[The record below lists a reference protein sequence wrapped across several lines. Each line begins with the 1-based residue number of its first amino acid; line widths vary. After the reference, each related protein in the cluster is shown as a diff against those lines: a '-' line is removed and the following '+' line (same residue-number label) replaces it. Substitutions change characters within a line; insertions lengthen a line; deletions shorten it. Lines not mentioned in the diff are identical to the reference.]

1 MLIFSLVHW
10 ISVTSHHTCVWPYIE
25 MNAANV
31 AQYQLLRGKPTF
43 VDKTKMD
50 EESRF
55 GKLSTDLMQEI
66 VDNAVPVTTKKLQSS
81 GCGYLTVHIN

>member
-1 MLIFSLVHW
+1 M
-10 ISVTSHHTCVWPYIE
+10 E

-31 AQYQLLRGKPTF
+31 AQYKLLRGKPTF
-43 VDKTKMD
+43 RRRMD

-66 VDNAVPVTTKKLQSS
+66 VDNAVPVITKRLQSL
-81 GCGYLTVHIN
+81 GCDYLTVHVN

>member
-1 MLIFSLVHW
+1 M
-10 ISVTSHHTCVWPYIE
+10 E
-25 MNAANV
+25 MNAPNV
-31 AQYQLLRGKPTF
+31 AQYKLLRGKPTF

-66 VDNAVPVTTKKLQSS
+66 VDNAVAVSYKVRDPV
-81 GCGYLTVHIN
+81 I